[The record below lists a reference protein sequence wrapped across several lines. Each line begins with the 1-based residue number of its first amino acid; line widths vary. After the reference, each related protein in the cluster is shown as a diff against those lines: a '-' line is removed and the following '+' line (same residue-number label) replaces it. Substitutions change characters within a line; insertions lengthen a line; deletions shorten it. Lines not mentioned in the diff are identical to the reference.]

1 MTRAATPAAG
11 SSVPVGPPRWRD
23 FRSAGRGGGLY
34 SEAVSQPLGAVI
46 AVGAVRI
53 GLSPNTLSVLNVL
66 IGLSG
71 CLAVAVFPSSLVPAV
86 AWQLAYAFD
95 CADGQLARVTGRAG
109 PAGARLDVLCDLVV
123 QIGVVTAVAAAAR
136 APAWLAAAFA
146 GTWLVNL
153 VTSVLAGGPS
163 AGSLVAATSV
173 PVRVVKLGRD
183 YGAVILVGGLVLAFW
198 PQWTVALMGVLT
210 AGNGGFLVASVVAA
224 HRRA

>member
-1 MTRAATPAAG
+1 MTRAAPPAAG
-11 SSVPVGPPRWRD
+11 SPVPVGPPRWRE
-23 FRSAGRGGGLY
+23 FRSASRGGGLY

-46 AVGAVRI
+46 AVGAVRL

-71 CLAVAVFPSSLVPAV
+71 CLAVAGFPSLVPAV

-123 QIGVVTAVAAAAR
+123 QIGVVTALAAAGR
-136 APAWLAAAFA
+136 APGWLAAAFA

-153 VTSVLAGGPS
+153 VTSVLAAGPS

-183 YGAVILVGGLVLAFW
+183 YGAVILACGLVIAMR
-198 PQWTVALMGVLT
+198 PQWTLGLMAALT
-210 AGNGGFLVASVVAA
+210 AVNGGFLIASVVTAY
-224 HRRA
+224 RRA